1 MEASTIASIVSA
13 SAQANV
19 AGAVAAKMISIN
31 QDAAQQM
38 IGSIQE
44 SAQNLENIAGNLA
57 KGVGETVDFSA

>member
-13 SAQANV
+13 SSQAKV
-19 AGAVAAKMISIN
+19 AGAVAAKMIKIN

-57 KGVGETVDFSA
+57 KGVGNSVDFSA

>member
-1 MEASTIASIVSA
+1 MEPSTIASIVSS

-19 AGAVAAKMISIN
+19 AGATAARMIKIN
-31 QDAAQQM
+31 QQAAQQM

-57 KGVGETVDFSA
+57 KGVGGSVDFSA

>member
-1 MEASTIASIVSA
+1 MEPSTIASIVSA

-19 AGAVAAKMISIN
+19 ASAAAARMIKIN
-31 QDAAQQM
+31 QQAAQQLV
-38 IGSIQE
+38 GAIQE